1 VAASV
6 DTLPEVTLHGVAHG
20 GEAVGRIG
28 EKVAFVAYA
37 LPGERVALE
46 VTEARP
52 RYVRGRVAELLE
64 GAPTRATPPC
74 PIFGL
79 CGGCH
84 WQHATY
90 PAQLDFKTE
99 VLRDLLARLGRF
111 PDPPVVPAVPSPEP
125 WHYRNAVQMIPSRV
139 RGASAAEPRRLCFQR
154 AHSHDPV
161 PVEHCYISDPLIN
174 RLVEGAPWD
183 AFALGTWQRLS
194 GVELRVVPGA
204 AAQVTLV
211 GGRRPAGEETAR
223 FLRGARAAV
232 PELKGLLFASRR
244 GETPRLLWG
253 TPSLVYSLA
262 GEALEAPSGV
272 FVQVNLGAA
281 ALLVERA
288 LEWLAPSPEDAVLDV
303 YAGVGTFSLPLAR
316 RTAAVIAIESDPR
329 AAAAL
334 SENAARAG
342 ETNVKVQQGV
352 AEVTLPRL
360 EGRVDLALVDPPR
373 RGCAPEVL
381 DALVRLAPRRLVYVS
396 CDPSTL
402 ARDLRRLVDAGYHL
416 ARTGVVDLFP
426 QTYHVESCSLLERP
440 A

>member
-1 VAASV
+1 
-6 DTLPEVTLHGVAHG
+6 VTLHGVAHG

-28 EKVAFVAYA
+28 EKVAFVAYG

-46 VTEARP
+46 VTETRP

-64 GAPTRATPPC
+64 GAPTRVTPLC

-79 CGGCH
+79 CGGCQ
-84 WQHATY
+84 WQHAAY
-90 PAQLDFKTE
+90 SAQLDFKTE
-99 VLRDLLARLGRF
+99 VLRDQLVRLGRF
-111 PDPPVVPAVPSPEP
+111 PDPPVVPAVASPEP
-125 WHYRNAVQMIPSRV
+125 WHYRNAVQMIPSHV
-139 RGASAAEPRRLCFQR
+139 RGASPAEPRRLCFQR
-154 AHSHDPV
+154 AHSHEPV
-161 PVEHCYISDPLIN
+161 TVEHCYISDPLIN

-183 AFALGTWQRLS
+183 AFVPGTWQRLS

-223 FLRGARAAV
+223 YLRGARAAV
-232 PELKGLLFASRR
+232 PELGGLLFASRR

-253 TPSLVYSLA
+253 SASLVYTLA
-262 GEALEAPSGV
+262 GESLEAPPGV
-272 FVQVNLGAA
+272 FFQVNLGAT

-316 RTAAVIAIESDPR
+316 RAAAVIAVESDPR

-342 ETNVKVQQGV
+342 ETNVRAQQGV

-396 CDPSTL
+396 CEPSTL
-402 ARDLRRLVDAGYHL
+402 ARDLRRLVDAGYRL
-416 ARTGVVDLFP
+416 SRTGVVDLFP

-440 A
+440 D